1 MTIRDVLFG
10 KPLPTWDERAEQ
22 LGVGPG
28 IPIFGL
34 DALSS
39 AAYGPEAAL
48 TLLIPLG
55 AAGIAYIVPISA
67 SVIALLVIVYFSYRQ
82 TIAAYPG
89 GGGSY
94 TVASENLGPFAGL
107 LAAAALMIDYVLTVA
122 VGISAGVG
130 ALVSAFPRLLPH
142 TLGLCLLIL
151 LFITIINLRGLRQA
165 GIVFMVPT
173 YLFIFSLLAAVGIGV
188 FKSITS
194 GGHPAAVIPPP
205 AALPAAAGIGVW
217 LLLQSFASG
226 CTAMTGVEAVSNGVM
241 AFKEPATKTAQRTLT
256 IIIALLILML
266 GGIAF
271 LVRAYHIAATDPGAI
286 GYQSVISM
294 IIAAVVGRG
303 PLYYTAI
310 GSVLVVLALSANT
323 AFADFPR
330 LCRAIALNG
339 YLPDAFSLRGR
350 RLVYSQ
356 GVWVLAALA
365 ALLLIVFQGVTNR
378 LIPLYAV
385 GAFLAFTLS
394 QAGMVAHWL
403 RVKGPGYRRY
413 IVVNGIGAVA
423 TGATV
428 LVVLVAKFIEGAWI
442 TALLIPTLLISMMA
456 VKRYFDRVAEELQC
470 TEPFNV
476 EGLRSPLIILPVQKW
491 SRLTRKAVEVAY
503 ALSRDVEAVHVCAEG
518 EKNDVRE
525 EWEKYVLTPLRKAGL
540 AEPKL
545 TMLDSPFRLVIT
557 PIVNHVLAVQQENP
571 SRRIAVL
578 IPEMI
583 EHHWWHY
590 FLENNR
596 AELLKAL
603 LLLKGNQRILIV
615 NVPWYL
621 KN

>member
-271 LVRAYHIAATDPGAI
+271 LVRAYHIAATDPGAV

-413 IVVNGIGAVA
+413 IIVNGIGALA

-571 SRRIAVL
+571 TRRIAVL